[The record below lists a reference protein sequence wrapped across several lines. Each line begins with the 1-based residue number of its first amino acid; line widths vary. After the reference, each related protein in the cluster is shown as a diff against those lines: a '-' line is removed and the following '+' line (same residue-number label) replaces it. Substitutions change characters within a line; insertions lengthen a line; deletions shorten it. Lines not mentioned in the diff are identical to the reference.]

1 MSVGLV
7 RGNSSLLFCKV
18 DWYSVSRH
26 QQKLIEDEIDAYHSE
41 KLLNTSDDAL
51 EGYFLQKYRIDVPA
65 LNRDAIV
72 VDQRETQIDVSR
84 DPQRFIRDRSRSY
97 FVSGTLVE
105 VEVPF
110 TGDEA
115 LFYVQPTSFT
125 LNPPSGVVRGS
136 SLFFSVQGTTL
147 EASKVKSDIDRFL
160 AEVEGNLNNL
170 RPSAAGFNEA
180 IPGGVQARVTARK
193 QKLLADR
200 NLVADLG
207 YALKKRDGAATT
219 YATSAVRKK
228 ITPTQPSAS
237 TSRYVP
243 EPVLPDD
250 EYNGILDVMT
260 NMVSV
265 MECSPSAFSTS
276 DEEAIRTHFLVQLN
290 GQYQGQASGET
301 FNYEGKTDILIRDKG
316 RCIFIAECK
325 FWRGEKAFLATI
337 DQLLG
342 YLTWRDTKSA
352 IIVFN
357 RNKDFTSVLEK
368 VSSATKGH
376 PNFRKLVKQRSET
389 SWIFKFAHRDDPNRE
404 MTIAVMVFEV
414 PAA

>member
-1 MSVGLV
+1 MSFGLA
-7 RGNSSLLFCKV
+7 RGSTNLLFCKV
-18 DWYSVSRH
+18 DWYSVSSH
-26 QQKLIEDEIDAYHSE
+26 QQKLIEDEIGAYQAE
-41 KLLNTSDDAL
+41 KLLNTSDSAL
-51 EGYFLQKYRIDVPA
+51 EDYFLQKYRIDVPV
-65 LNRDAIV
+65 LDRDAIV

-84 DPQRFIRDRSRSY
+84 DPHRYIRDRSRSY

-125 LNPPSGVVRGS
+125 LNPPSGIIKGS
-136 SLFFSVQGTTL
+136 SLFFAIQGTTL
-147 EASKVKSDIDRFL
+147 EATRVKSDIERLL
-160 AEVEGNLNNL
+160 AEVEQNLSNL
-170 RPSAAGFNEA
+170 RPSATEFNEA
-180 IPGGVQARVTARK
+180 ISGWVRTKVTARK

-207 YALKKRDGAATT
+207 YALKKRDGATTT

-228 ITPTQPSAS
+228 ITPTQPPAS
-237 TSRYVP
+237 NSRYVP
-243 EPVLPDD
+243 EPALPDD
-250 EYNGILDVMT
+250 EYNNILDVMT

-265 MECSPSAFSTS
+265 MECSPSAFSAS

-290 GQYQGQASGET
+290 GQYQGQATGET

-325 FWRGEKAFLATI
+325 FWRGEKAFIATI
-337 DQLLG
+337 DQLLS

-352 IIVFN
+352 IVVFN
-357 RNKDFTSVLEK
+357 RNKDFTNVLEK
-368 VSSATKGH
+368 VSEATKGH
-376 PNFRKLVKQRSET
+376 PNFRKFIRQRSET
-389 SWIFKFAHRDDPNRE
+389 SWVFKFAHRDDPNRE
-404 MTIAVMVFEV
+404 MFVTVMVFDV
-414 PAA
+414 PAL